1 MLNKVL
7 IQGNVTRDPEVRTT
21 SNDNKIVKFGLAW
34 NETRNGEETAH
45 FYNVVVMGRTAD
57 FVEQY
62 VKKGS
67 GVIVE
72 GQLNNNRWTDK
83 ESGDKRS
90 AHEIFVGFTGSVNF
104 SGSKRKEG
112 EEGGESAPAAAGAA
126 GEGQSGD
133 SNYF

>member
-1 MLNKVL
+1 MLNKIF

-21 SNDNKIVKFGLAW
+21 ANGNKIVKFGLAW

-72 GQLNNNRWTDK
+72 GQLNNNRWVDK

-104 SGSKRKEG
+104 SGSKRKDG
-112 EEGGESAPAAAGAA
+112 EEVVEAGASNSDA
-126 GEGQSGD
+126 KGD
-133 SNYF
+133 DDLF